1 MTWLIP
7 AWLKRAMAGLVAGA
21 VLLWGAWVMGKRDGT
36 QAGKAKAAAK
46 AAEAYRKT
54 TEAMQNA
61 DIGRGDPDDDTKWLS
76 KRKDKR

>member
-1 MTWLIP
+1 MIGAILSAIP
-7 AWLKRAMAGLVAGA
+7 GELWAALGAILAAALAWLVGRRGGVRAARVGA
-21 VLLWGAWVMGKRDGT
+21 QN
-36 QAGKAKAAAK
+36 QANQDYQ
-46 AAEAYRKT
+46 ET